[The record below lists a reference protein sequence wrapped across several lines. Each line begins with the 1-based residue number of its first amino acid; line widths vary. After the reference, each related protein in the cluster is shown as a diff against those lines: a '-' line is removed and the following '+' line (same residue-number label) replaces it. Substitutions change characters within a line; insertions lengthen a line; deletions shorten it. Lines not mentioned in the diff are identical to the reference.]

1 MKSILHGRLIISLL
15 FLFLALGGFAKER
28 YIPVGDGGMR
38 VEYKHYCLGFNKE
51 HKQANWVYYEL
62 TSANLTGKASRK
74 NDFRVDPKISQWCAT
89 PEDYKRSGYDRGH
102 LCPAADMSFDAKA
115 MSETFYMSNMSP
127 QVPMFNR
134 GIWKQLEEHVRNR
147 ARKEKLYVV
156 TGPIFKSNKGV
167 VGKGKVT
174 VPGYYYKLFYSP
186 SKQQMIAYVLP
197 NEESKR
203 PLNSFAVPVD
213 KVEKMTG
220 IDFFSQLPDELE
232 RVLEADTLSHLP
244 SVSGKATEKSYRPT
258 REQQISAVV
267 AVIVI
272 FLIVHLLIKYWGGK
286 KKKKKPIRKPKPVKK
301 KK

>member
-1 MKSILHGRLIISLL
+1 MKNILHGRLIIGLL
-15 FLFLALGGFAKER
+15 FLFLALSGFAKER

-38 VEYKHYCLGFNKE
+38 VEYKYYSLGFNKK

-62 TSANLTGKASRK
+62 TSANLTGKADRK
-74 NDFRVDPKISQWCAT
+74 NDFRVDPKIRQWCAT

-147 ARKEKLYVV
+147 ARKERLYVV

-186 SKQQMIAYVLP
+186 AKQQMVAYVLP
-197 NEESKR
+197 NEESR
-203 PLNSFAVPVD
+203 RSLSSFAVPVD

-232 RVLEADTLSHLP
+232 RVLEADTLSHL
-244 SVSGKATEKSYRPT
+244 SLVAGNVMEESYHPT
-258 REQQISAVV
+258 REQQIIAAV

-272 FLIVHLLIKYWGGK
+272 FLISRLV
-286 KKKKKPIRKPKPVKK
+286 PVSSSFGLSVLSDWDSCC
-301 KK
+301 

>member
-134 GIWKQLEEHVRNR
+134 GIWKELEEHVRNR

-156 TGPIFKSNKGV
+156 TGPIFKSNKGAI
-167 VGKGKVT
+167 GKGKVT

-220 IDFFSQLPDELE
+220 IDFFSQLPDDLE
-232 RVLEADTLSHLP
+232 RVLEADTLSHV
-244 SVSGKATEKSYRPT
+244 SRDGGQVSGGLYRPT
-258 REQQISAVV
+258 RNQQIIAVIAVV
-267 AVIVI
+267 VI
-272 FLIVHLLIKYWGGK
+272 FLVVHFLIKHWGGK
-286 KKKKKPIRKPKPVKK
+286 KKKKKPARKPVKK

>member
-1 MKSILHGRLIISLL
+1 MKRILHGRLIFGLL
-15 FLFLALGGFAKER
+15 FLFLALGSFADGR
-28 YIPVGDGGMR
+28 YIPVYDDGIR
-38 VEYKHYCLGFNKE
+38 VDYKYYCLGFNKE

-62 TSANLTGKASRK
+62 GSANLTGKASRK
-74 NDFRVDPKISQWCAT
+74 N
-89 PEDYKRSGYDRGH
+89 DYKRSGYDRGH
-102 LCPAADMSFDAKA
+102 LCPAADMSFNAKA

-134 GIWKQLEEHVRNR
+134 GIWKELEEHVRNR

-156 TGPIFKSNKGV
+156 TGPIFKSNKGSI
-167 VGKGKVT
+167 GKGKVT

-203 PLNSFAVPVD
+203 SLNSFAVPVD

-220 IDFFSQLPDELE
+220 IDFFSQLPDDLE
-232 RVLEADTLSHLP
+232 RVLEADTLSH
-244 SVSGKATEKSYRPT
+244 VSRDGGQASKSSYRPT
-258 REQQISAVV
+258 RNQQIIAVV
-267 AVIVI
+267 AVVVI
-272 FLIVHLLIKYWGGK
+272 FLVVHFLLKRRGGK
-286 KKKKKPIRKPKPVKK
+286 KKKKKPARKPVKK